1 MSSFNVPVCLSR
13 FSLVSSFVCPGV
25 DYYHHHLD
33 IAVWNIS
40 CMHLLVI
47 EKVDEQILQDLRI
60 PLHQV
65 CERSHS

>member
-1 MSSFNVPVCLSR
+1 MSSFNVLVCLSR

-25 DYYHHHLD
+25 DYYRHHLD

-47 EKVDEQILQDLRI
+47 EKVDEQFL
-60 PLHQV
+60 
-65 CERSHS
+65 